1 MALPNMVAEN
11 ASQSSVASANFGF
24 PKYDELDPEGSR
36 FKIEIALSKHKERP
50 HLSLLPA
57 PANPGAR
64 AAQDLRDAFRQDMEI
79 YRRQEEVG
87 YALILEA
94 TYSCPSALEVA
105 MLYHKSQLAAV
116 PPKPRSG
123 KELLDILDARFRGE
137 RVSLL
142 EECIGKYNSWKVG
155 DEEKLMVAVDRLKTL
170 IQRLASLGNVVTEAS
185 KIERIK
191 DGLKSAKYKLLVVS
205 MAMQPL
211 NTTFDQFVSMIKNF
225 DKATQDEASWGIGE
239 SSLGEIHLLSSSQKK
254 FLRNKKDIPDNRQ
267 LPGSK
272 KFTGCFECGSQ
283 DHLKQ
288 NCPKPTDADAQHK
301 SSRKRGNQ
309 DSDPEVR
316 IAALEAEI
324 QRLKES
330 NTDHKKKKSKTVST
344 KTDWN
349 KYVRKDD
356 RGSDEE
362 SDEE

>member
-1 MALPNMVAEN
+1 MVAEN
-11 ASQSSVASANFGF
+11 ASQSSVTSENSGF
-24 PKYDELDPEGSR
+24 PKYDETDPEGSR
-36 FKIEIALSKHKERP
+36 LKIEIALSKHKERP

-57 PANPGAR
+57 PVNPGGR
-64 AAQDLRDAFRQDMEI
+64 AAQELRDAFRQDMEI

-94 TYSCPSALEVA
+94 TYSCLSALEVA

-137 RVSLL
+137 RVSVL

-205 MAMQPL
+205 MAMQPP

-225 DKATQDEASWGIGE
+225 DKATQDEANWGIGE

-254 FLRNKKDIPDNRQ
+254 FLRNKKDIPDDRQ
-267 LPGSK
+267 VPGSK
-272 KFTGCFECGSQ
+272 NFTGCFECGSQ

-288 NCPKPTDADAQHK
+288 QCPKLTDAERQHK
-301 SSRKRGNQ
+301 SSRKRGYQ
-309 DSDPEVR
+309 DNDSEVR

-330 NTDHKKKKSKTVST
+330 STDNKKKKSKTVS
-344 KTDWN
+344 KKGDWN

>member
-1 MALPNMVAEN
+1 MTNET
-11 ASQSSVASANFGF
+11 
-24 PKYDELDPEGSR
+24 DPEGSR

-50 HLSLLPA
+50 HLSLFPA
-57 PANPGAR
+57 PVNPGAR
-64 AAQDLRDAFRQDMEI
+64 AAQDVRDAFRQDMEI
-79 YRRQEEVG
+79 YRCQEEVG

-94 TYSCPSALEVA
+94 TYSCLSALEVA

-205 MAMQPL
+205 MAMQPP

-272 KFTGCFECGSQ
+272 KFTGCHECGAK

-288 NCPKPTDADAQHK
+288 DCPKLEERDISNKPK
-301 SSRKRGNQ
+301 SSRKRGHQ
-309 DSDPEVR
+309 EGDQSER

-330 NTDHKKKKSKTVST
+330 STDHKKKKSKTVS
-344 KTDWN
+344 KKGDWS